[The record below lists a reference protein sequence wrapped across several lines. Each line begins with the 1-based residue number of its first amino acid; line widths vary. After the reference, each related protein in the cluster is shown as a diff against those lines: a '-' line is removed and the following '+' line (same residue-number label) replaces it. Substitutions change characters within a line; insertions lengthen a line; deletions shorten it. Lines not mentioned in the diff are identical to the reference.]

1 MSQSPSAGS
10 SVKFADNTANDVTTV
25 EGVEEIQHVL
35 DALDD
40 ADCRAI
46 LEATSQ
52 DALSANEVSEA
63 CDLPLSTTYRKL
75 ELLTDAGLLEER
87 TRLCTTGKHSSEYV
101 RTVEDV
107 IVSLG
112 TSGEMG
118 LEVTQRTRPAS
129 ER

>member
-1 MSQSPSAGS
+1 MSQSPTAVS
-10 SVKFADNTANDVTTV
+10 SVKFADNASTDVTTV
-25 EGVEEIQHVL
+25 EETGRIQSVL
-35 DALDD
+35 DALHD

-46 LEATSQ
+46 LDATSR
-52 DALSANEVSEA
+52 DALSANEVSDA

-87 TRLCTTGKHSSEYV
+87 TRICTTGKHSSEYV

-107 IVSLG
+107 VVTLG

-118 LEVTQRTRPAS
+118 LEVSQHARPTS
-129 ER
+129 EQ